1 MLDIAIIIR
10 TKNESRW
17 INFCLS
23 SISRQDFSN
32 FKVVIVDNS
41 STDATL
47 DICDSFDCKVV
58 EYKPKNSIYKPGEA
72 LNIGIKSLDAK
83 AYVFLSAHCIPKT
96 EKWLSNLWQDLY
108 SDEDFAG
115 VYGRQIPMAYS
126 SDQVKRDL
134 TLIFSSDSRIQTS
147 DPFFHN
153 ANSIIK
159 GEYLKPDLFSEE
171 LSNIEDRAWAAK
183 IISNNGKLF
192 YSARSDVFHY
202 HGLNHS
208 DDKRLSKTTR
218 IIEEISQSYNES
230 NVNKDSKKIGF
241 DYFLSIRHQKDLNN
255 YQFQVKQ
262 IKYTILNLISN
273 KKFISNRDRILI
285 SIPKE
290 IYSIMNEIKK
300 DIKKDFNSEISIKI
314 IKKDLWL
321 SQKWVSI
328 ADVIIDSF
336 KEKII
341 NIKENKYI
349 CYLDHSY
356 LLRNFNQLDNAVEY
370 LIENQDT
377 SSIIF
382 HNSIV
387 TPLISIDNETQPF
400 ITEQL
405 LAPLKVRSNQIT
417 NDVQIIT
424 GYGTFFNKKLL
435 SSGEIIGKK
444 SHHIKISNSLFSIPI
459 RDYDTLNLLLK
470 LSNIDL

>member
-23 SISRQDFSN
+23 AISRQDFIN
-32 FKVVIVDNS
+32 YKIVIVDNL

-47 DICDSFDCKVV
+47 DICKSFDCKIVK
-58 EYKPKNSIYKPGEA
+58 YNPKNSNYKPGEA
-72 LNIGIKSLDAK
+72 LNIGINSIEAK
-83 AYVFLSAHCIPKT
+83 AYAFLSAHCIPKT
-96 EKWLSNLWQDLY
+96 EKWLSQLWKDLY
-108 SDEDFAG
+108 SNNDFAG

-126 SDQVKRDL
+126 SDHVKRDL
-134 TLIFSSDSRIQTS
+134 TLIFSSDSRVQTS

-159 GEYLKPDLFSEE
+159 SEWLKPDLFSEE

-183 IISNNGKLF
+183 IISNKGKLF

-208 DDKRLSKTTR
+208 DNNRLSKTTR
-218 IIEEISQSYNES
+218 IIEEISQSYNE
-230 NVNKDSKKIGF
+230 NNLKKDFKIGF
-241 DYFLSIRHQKDLNN
+241 DYFLSIRHQKDKKN
-255 YQFQVKQ
+255 YQFQIQLLKN
-262 IKYTILNLISN
+262 TISNLILN
-273 KKFISNRDRILI
+273 KKFISSRDRILI

-290 IYSIMNEIKK
+290 LFTKINEIKK
-300 DIKKDFNSEISIKI
+300 DINRDITVQI
-314 IKKDLWL
+314 IEKDLWL

-328 ADVIIDSF
+328 ADVIIDGF
-336 KEKII
+336 KNTIM
-341 NIKENKYI
+341 NVKENKYI
-349 CYLDHSY
+349 CYIDHSY
-356 LLRNFNQLDNAVEY
+356 LLREYKQLDDAVDY
-370 LIENQDT
+370 LITNQET

-382 HNSIV
+382 HNTIES
-387 TPLISIDNETQPF
+387 PLISINKGTQPF

-405 LAPLKVRSNQIT
+405 LAPLKVRSNQI
-417 NDVQIIT
+417 NDDVQIVT

-444 SHHIKISNSLFSIPI
+444 SHHIKITNSLFSIPI
-459 RDYDTLNLLLK
+459 RDYDTLSLLLN